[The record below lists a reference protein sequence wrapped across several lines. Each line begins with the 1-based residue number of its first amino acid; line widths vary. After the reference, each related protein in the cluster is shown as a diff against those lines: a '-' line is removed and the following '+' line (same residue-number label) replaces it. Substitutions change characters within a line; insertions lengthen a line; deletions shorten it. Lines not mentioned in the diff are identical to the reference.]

1 MVPLVFKLT
10 ELRSDLGV
18 QAASWL
24 TTTHPMLLL
33 PVFRVLLAVTAG
45 LVLAGCRSSVVVP
58 QFPAVAGYRPPLP
71 AQRFDTATASTTH
84 NYATTPPR
92 RVNAEV
98 RPQVVSTRD
107 HAPREKQEPAGKTGK
122 LYSKATTGDSVS
134 SSIQPLA
141 LREPRQYI
149 SPKLLSA
156 QTLVHYG
163 LHFVFPVVLA
173 LVFFPLMWQT
183 AYLTMVATML
193 IDLDHLLAK
202 PIFDPLRCS
211 MGYHPLHSF
220 YAILVYVLLLLL
232 PATQIIAVGLL
243 FHLFTDTVDC
253 LWNFTLPRVLPQL
266 PYLRIAQLGT
276 KDFGP
281 RGNELTYLQACT
293 KALTLNVAV
302 ASVV

>member
-1 MVPLVFKLT
+1 VK
-10 ELRSDLGV
+10 
-18 QAASWL
+18 
-24 TTTHPMLLL
+24 
-33 PVFRVLLAVTAG
+33 
-45 LVLAGCRSSVVVP
+45 
-58 QFPAVAGYRPPLP
+58 
-71 AQRFDTATASTTH
+71 
-84 NYATTPPR
+84 
-92 RVNAEV
+92 V

-107 HAPREKQEPAGKTGK
+107 HAPREKQEPAGKAGK

-134 SSIQPLA
+134 SSTRPLA

-211 MGYHPLHSF
+211 IGYHPLHSF
-220 YAILVYVLLLLL
+220 YAIPVYALLLLL

-253 LWNFTLPRVLPQL
+253 LWNFSHCREC
-266 PYLRIAQLGT
+266 YLNSRIYALRNWV
-276 KDFGP
+276 KKL
-281 RGNELTYLQACT
+281 RGREIM
-293 KALTLNVAV
+293 K
-302 ASVV
+302 